1 MGWIDKV
8 SPCLS
13 ILLCIIMSFEDKF
26 WLVDSDVSL
35 FHSSEWDGEGVTS
48 TWYVVYRICMALFM
62 STGITLHF
70 VSTLDT
76 LGVKW
81 FIYMTNQG
89 RGGCPGPT
97 VLTAEHL
104 GLQALDF

>member
-1 MGWIDKV
+1 M
-8 SPCLS
+8 
-13 ILLCIIMSFEDKF
+13 
-26 WLVDSDVSL
+26 DSDVSL

-76 LGVKW
+76 LGLKW

-89 RGGCPGPT
+89 RGGNPQPT
-97 VLTAEHL
+97 GLTGEPDPP
-104 GLQALDF
+104 GLQVLDFSPSIISFMPGSCWAAD

>member
-1 MGWIDKV
+1 M
-8 SPCLS
+8 
-13 ILLCIIMSFEDKF
+13 
-26 WLVDSDVSL
+26 DSDVSR
-35 FHSSEWDGEGVTS
+35 FHSSEWDRAGVTS
-48 TWYVVYRICMALFM
+48 TWYTVYRITLALFM

-89 RGGCPGPT
+89 EMVMSHST
-97 VLTAEHL
+97 
-104 GLQALDF
+104 